1 MNLLLLSGYNPILP
15 IRLDLTLLILMC
27 LFERSHIAVDFVIR
41 PLLKYEDIPD
51 VQPLGKGS
59 PISDQKQ
66 ELRRRILTML

>member
-1 MNLLLLSGYNPILP
+1 MNPLLFSGYNPILP

-27 LFERSHIAVDFVIR
+27 LLEKSHITVCFVIR

-51 VQPLGKGS
+51 IQPLGKGP

-66 ELRRRILTML
+66 ELRKIILTVL